1 MIVCAGSIF
10 LDHVSKVEKLPK
22 KPIKII
28 SKMLE
33 RRLGGSAAVASFTAK
48 KLGSK
53 SEFIGRFGD
62 DEVSKFYVF
71 HVPTNR
77 ILRRGIIGYE
87 NAKLV
92 SSKIRKQYGYR
103 FNDIKFKIDR
113 GQDKT
118 KSSPSSTIQLYIIS
132 PPFLYF
138 IKMSFIFSGSCF
150 LYSRLSFRQIFL
162 DLYASNAAL

>member
-1 MIVCAGSIF
+1 MISAKRGQMI
-10 LDHVSKVEKLPK
+10 LEATHRIIEKKYYLN
-22 KPIKII
+22 
-28 SKMLE
+28 
-33 RRLGGSAAVASFTAK
+33 
-48 KLGSK
+48 
-53 SEFIGRFGD
+53 

-118 KSSPSSTIQLYIIS
+118 KSSPSSIDNR
-132 PPFLYF
+132 FN
-138 IKMSFIFSGSCF
+138 
-150 LYSRLSFRQIFL
+150 
-162 DLYASNAAL
+162 DNDSNKRRIYRYQTAKGHWKDWDE